1 MTSHITQI
9 GKHRF
14 VCGLFWQSLSRPR
27 DLMKEAS
34 ELAKKIDCDLVVLR
48 KDHATAQAGFG
59 STREFSRRT
68 SYSLG
73 AAVSKTMAVEGAE
86 YDGQKQSAHN
96 WLGAFKL
103 PDGQWAY
110 FAVRDANF
118 LPNGDFAGTKEE
130 VLDHLNNDYG
140 MGGWNIVIGD
150 PELESFGFHN
160 FTPKKIEDM
169 IPHKRGGQIEV
180 HSWWALRPLS
190 HNLPWRPAA
199 VGLAALLVTGAGFA
213 AWRYDERKK
222 VDEMQRR
229 ALLDATQSSKGLSG
243 PSYPWLAATKPQ
255 SLARACI
262 GGFGYLTA
270 GGWRLDDY
278 LCTPAAASY
287 MWSRHESTV
296 GFLLAEIPDASVDLD
311 GNKAVLLRPLRVAPG
326 GQEKLLARK
335 DLVDPVVSRLQLLDI
350 APKITRIAPPRPTA
364 APNSQVREAPR
375 PEWESY
381 AFSFNAGSLPP
392 AEIAEVLN
400 RPGIRLS
407 KLTYHTGEWSFEGVM
422 YAKLP

>member
-1 MTSHITQI
+1 MTTHVTQI

-27 DLMKEAS
+27 DLMKEAA
-34 ELAKKIDCDLVVLR
+34 ELAKRIDCDLVVLR

-73 AAVSKTMAVEGAE
+73 AAVSKTMAVQGAE
-86 YDGQKQSAHN
+86 FDGQKQSAHN

-103 PDGQWAY
+103 PDGKWAY

-118 LPNGDFAGTKEE
+118 LPNGDFAGSKEE

-160 FTPKKIEDM
+160 FMPKKIEDM
-169 IPHKRGGQIEV
+169 IPRKKGGQIEI
-180 HSWWALRPLS
+180 HTWWTLRPLS
-190 HNLPWRPAA
+190 RRFPWRPAA
-199 VGLAALLVTGAGFA
+199 VGMAALLVTGAGFA

-222 VDEMQRR
+222 VDEMRQR
-229 ALLDATQSSKGLSG
+229 ALQDAALASKGQPG
-243 PSYPWLAATKPQ
+243 QTDPWLAAAKPK
-255 SLARACI
+255 SLANACI

-278 LCTPAAASY
+278 LCTPAGASF
-287 MWSRHESTV
+287 MWSRQESTV
-296 GFLLAEIPDASVDLD
+296 GFLLAEVPDASVDLN
-311 GNKAVLLRPLRVAPG
+311 GNKAALLRPLHVPPG
-326 GQEKLLARK
+326 GQETLLARK
-335 DLVDPVVSRLQLLDI
+335 DLIEPIITRLQLLDI
-350 APKITRIAPPRPTA
+350 SPKITRLAAPPPPA
-364 APNSQVREAPR
+364 GPKGASMPP
-375 PEWESY
+375 PKLDWESY
-381 AFSFNAGSLPP
+381 AFTFNAGSLPP
-392 AEIAEVLN
+392 GEVAEVLN